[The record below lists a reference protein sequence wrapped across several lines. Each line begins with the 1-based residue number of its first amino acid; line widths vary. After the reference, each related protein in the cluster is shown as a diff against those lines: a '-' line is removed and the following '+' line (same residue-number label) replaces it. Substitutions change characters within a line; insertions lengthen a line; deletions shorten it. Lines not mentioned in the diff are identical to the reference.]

1 MEPRHTPDAL
11 ERLQA
16 EHDAMRRLLAGA
28 RDRATATL
36 RGDAPAQLP
45 PDDHAFRE
53 ALPELH
59 RLLDRLSRLE
69 DGMFYPALERA
80 GGDEAALG
88 YARAEHEILCRLLA
102 EAGQLEREDPG
113 VDGGE
118 DGEGRYRRAFEELAG
133 RLQRHMDRVEESLFP
148 MARRL
153 DIDLV
158 ALGRRM
164 ARPPPVQDSP
174 PAATCADDGRLDIG
188 TGEDRSPKL

>member
-1 MEPRHTPDAL
+1 MESRHTPDAL

-16 EHDAMRRLLAGA
+16 GHDAMRRLLAGA
-28 RDRATATL
+28 RARATATP
-36 RGDAPAQLP
+36 RGDAPAQLAP
-45 PDDHAFRE
+45 ADHALKE
-53 ALPELH
+53 VLPEL
-59 RLLDRLSRLE
+59 RRQFDRLARLE
-69 DGMFYPALERA
+69 CGMLHPALERA

-88 YARAEHEILCRLLA
+88 HARAGHEIHCRLLDEA
-102 EAGQLEREDPG
+102 EQLAREDPG

-118 DGEGRYRRAFEELAG
+118 DGEGRYRHAFEALAE
-133 RLQRHMDRVEESLFP
+133 RLLHHMDMVEELLFP

-153 DIDLV
+153 DVDLV

-164 ARPPPVQDSP
+164 ARPPPAQDSP